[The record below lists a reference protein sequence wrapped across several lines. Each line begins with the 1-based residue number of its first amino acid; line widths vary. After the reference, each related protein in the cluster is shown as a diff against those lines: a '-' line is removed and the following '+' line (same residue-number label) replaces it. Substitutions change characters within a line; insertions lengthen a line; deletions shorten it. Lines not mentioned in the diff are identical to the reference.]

1 MSESTTMQNTDEQ
14 FCEYLR
20 ANPQFFERNAHL
32 LTEIYLP
39 SPHGSGTISLA
50 ERQQLAQRDKIRIL
64 EAKLSELI
72 QFGEENDVI
81 SDKVH
86 RLTLGILAARGFEAL
101 VQMVSHSLREDF
113 QVPHVAIRLWANPQ
127 NKGDRAGGEFEPV
140 DEALIAW
147 AQELNAPYCGHS
159 PAMGVEGWFGETNAP
174 LKSYALIPLRGET
187 VFGLLAMASEDA
199 QRFYPEMGTL
209 YLKRI
214 GELLSVALLR
224 YIL

>member
-1 MSESTTMQNTDEQ
+1 MQLTEDQITEH
-14 FCEYLR
+14 LR
-20 ANPQFFERNAHL
+20 ANPAFFERNAHL

-64 EAKLSELI
+64 EVKLSELI
-72 QFGEENDVI
+72 QFGEENDAI

-86 RLTLGILAARGFEAL
+86 RLTLGILAARSFDAL
-101 VQMVSHSLREDF
+101 VQMVTHNLREDF
-113 QVPHVAIRLWANPQ
+113 QVPHVAIRLWAQPQ
-127 NKGDRAGGEFEPV
+127 NAEEAGGTEFAEV
-140 DEALIAW
+140 DT
-147 AQELNAPYCGHS
+147 ELRNWTQGLSVPYCGTN
-159 PAMGVEGWFGETNAP
+159 PPVKLEDWFGETNAP
-174 LKSYALIPLRGET
+174 LKSYALIALRGENA
-187 VFGLLAMASEDA
+187 FGLLAMASEDA

-224 YIL
+224 HLL